1 MREVEA
7 ICFLLSML
15 IMILL
20 IFGID
25 AMFCFKCLV
34 ALIIVT
40 ICNMF
45 YEKRK
50 ESKR

>member
-1 MREVEA
+1 MKDVEA

-20 IFGID
+20 LFGID
-25 AMFCFKCLV
+25 AMFCFKCIMV
-34 ALIIVT
+34 LIIVT

-50 ESKR
+50 GIKK